1 MSDGFASLTKI
12 GIRYQR
18 NGLLYTPPVI
28 SLAYQQVITMAARK
42 TKPFEIFETITA
54 NAAGNVKLV
63 DLNTFIQ
70 VADLEAFG
78 IESISVGIDGTE
90 TAPTTAEYMVQVS
103 LESLAAGFTTHAEY
117 ASLFL
122 DYTDV
127 PNGFSQDNLSL
138 GKVDELRYVPGG
150 QMHIRADRL
159 NGAADVDLYV
169 RITGTISTLSAAN
182 YVSLALTQ
190 AMNN

>member
-1 MSDGFASLTKI
+1 
-12 GIRYQR
+12 
-18 NGLLYTPPVI
+18 
-28 SLAYQQVITMAARK
+28 MAARK

-103 LESLAAGFTTHAEY
+103 LESLAAGFTTHA
-117 ASLFL
+117 
-122 DYTDV
+122 
-127 PNGFSQDNLSL
+127 
-138 GKVDELRYVPGG
+138 
-150 QMHIRADRL
+150 
-159 NGAADVDLYV
+159 
-169 RITGTISTLSAAN
+169 
-182 YVSLALTQ
+182 
-190 AMNN
+190 

>member
-1 MSDGFASLTKI
+1 
-12 GIRYQR
+12 
-18 NGLLYTPPVI
+18 
-28 SLAYQQVITMAARK
+28 MAARK
-42 TKPFEIFETITA
+42 TKPFEIFETIVA
-54 NAAGNVKLV
+54 SNAGNVRLI

-90 TAPTTAEYMVQVS
+90 SAPTTAEYLVQVS
-103 LESLAAGFTTHAEY
+103 LDDLAAGFTTHAEY
-117 ASLFL
+117 ASLYL
-122 DYTDV
+122 NYTDV
-127 PNGFSQDNLSL
+127 PNGFTQENLSL

-150 QMHIRADRL
+150 QMHIRADRMS
-159 NGAADVDLYV
+159 GTTDVNLYV
-169 RITGTISTLSAAN
+169 RITGTISTLSAQN